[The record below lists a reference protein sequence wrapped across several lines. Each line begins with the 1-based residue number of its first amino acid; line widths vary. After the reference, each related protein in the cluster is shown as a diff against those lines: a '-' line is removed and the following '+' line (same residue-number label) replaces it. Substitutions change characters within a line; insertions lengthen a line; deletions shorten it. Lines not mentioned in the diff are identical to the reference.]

1 MTEPLGTADL
11 NAQHRAM
18 EKGGRE
24 EGKGGKDGTKD
35 LLALLEFPG
44 AGGSR
49 IAPPWGFSW
58 QMKPGGVHSCQQDP
72 PATVANSSSP
82 GSWFCHVGLRPE
94 YRVGKAVCSGKST
107 AIRGISPS
115 PQGQAPAG
123 IQGVYELKLI
133 HLPEHPQPS
142 NYSPLP
148 RVL

>member
-35 LLALLEFPG
+35 LLELLEFPG
-44 AGGSR
+44 AGRSR

-58 QMKPGGVHSCQQDP
+58 HMKPGVVHSCQQDS

-94 YRVGKAVCSGKST
+94 YTWGRRSAQER
-107 AIRGISPS
+107 ARGSEVS
-115 PQGQAPAG
+115 PQAPRA
-123 IQGVYELKLI
+123 K
-133 HLPEHPQPS
+133 PQLVS
-142 NYSPLP
+142 KVS
-148 RVL
+148 VS